1 MPDTKE
7 QPTRSDNMNMTAL
20 ENALAPLGISIFKFE
35 TLLNKSWSLILRR
48 NELLVR
54 FVYDGRDDFIL
65 VEETD
70 YVPSNKSYLW
80 HSTFVPKVDVDE
92 VREPFRYIEE
102 CLKKKFETELSP
114 NRANTGRLGLISWLK
129 TFFCKS

>member
-1 MPDTKE
+1 MPNINEKS
-7 QPTRSDNMNMTAL
+7 TRSDNLAAL
-20 ENALAPLGISIFKFE
+20 ENAIAPLGISIFKFE
-35 TLLNKSWSLILRR
+35 TLLNKSWSLIVRR
-48 NELLVR
+48 NELLLR

-65 VEETD
+65 LEETD

-102 CLKKKFETELSP
+102 CLKKKFETQLSP
-114 NRANTGRLGLISWLK
+114 NRVNTSKPRLISWFK
-129 TFFCKS
+129 TFFGKS